1 MHERNKAYVLEE
13 NEGKAI
19 WFANALML
27 VKAGTETTEG
37 RLAVMDQRVP
47 GGYAVPRHVHHAED
61 EAWYI
66 LEGDATFYCGD
77 DSFTAG
83 RGAWVFLP
91 RDIPHA
97 FKVGP
102 AGARLL
108 TLSAP
113 SGFVDFAQAA
123 GEPASELA
131 IPSQGPLD
139 LDRLVT
145 IAAKYGIEIV
155 GPPPA

>member
-1 MHERNKAYVLEE
+1 MYVLEE

-27 VKAGTETTEG
+27 VKADSQATDG

-77 DSFTAG
+77 DRVAAS

-91 RDIPHA
+91 KDIPHA

-108 TLSAP
+108 TFSAP
-113 SGFVDFAQAA
+113 SGFADFVQAA
-123 GEPASELA
+123 GEPAPALA
-131 IPSQGPLD
+131 IPPEAPLD
-139 LDRLVT
+139 LEKLVT
-145 IAAKYGIEIV
+145 IAAKYGVEIV
-155 GPPPA
+155 GPPPQ

>member
-1 MHERNKAYVLEE
+1 MSSGNRAYVLQAD
-13 NEGKAI
+13 EGKAI

-27 VKAGTETTEG
+27 LKAGTDATDK
-37 RLAVMDQRVP
+37 RFAVLDQRVP
-47 GGYAVPRHVHHAED
+47 GGYAAPRHIHHAED

-66 LEGDATFYCGD
+66 LEGDVTFYCGD
-77 DSFTAG
+77 DRFTAG
-83 RGAWVFLP
+83 QGAWVFLP
-91 RDIPHA
+91 MNVPHA

-113 SGFVDFAQAA
+113 SGFADFVEEA

-131 IPSQGPLD
+131 IPPQGPLD
-139 LDRLVT
+139 LQKLTAV
-145 IAAKYGIEIV
+145 AAKYGVEIV
-155 GPPPA
+155 GPPPD